1 MAVGNGNSQNKA
13 KPNTGRRITNA
24 HNVLA
29 PSIMSFRNDA
39 EGFKSLRQCAL
50 LTLSLNKDNKHGIIF
65 LTSEDLYKERFLFFA
80 LLPPNPQPQ
89 RRFRQDFTK
98 QALGSQR

>member
-80 LLPPNPQPQ
+80 LRCFLLVLS
-89 RRFRQDFTK
+89 RRD
-98 QALGSQR
+98 ALDRISQSKH